1 VRRTAG
7 FTLTELLIAMLLA
20 LFLLSMVLT
29 AFSSL
34 SRSVRQAQQL
44 SELQQNAQ
52 LVMSLFQNELTNTGF
67 WGGRSDPM
75 LAVASPMPASPA
87 PDCVEDTLD
96 SGSFPQAGR
105 NFVTL
110 YASRTAAGRQL
121 NCITQTIPDSEL
133 LQVKRLVGQLAMPTE
148 MRQNRFY
155 LETDW
160 QHSRFVDSSSHGLNA
175 AYDYFPYQHLV
186 FYLQLQR
193 VDGNTVPV
201 LMRKRLARNQVGSAT
216 ISTDSVLDGVERM
229 HFEFGVDT
237 NLNGQLNYFLPTQH
251 MAADFWW
258 QKNSRIISIRY
269 YVLLRARQ
277 PDPGYINNQHYDMG
291 GSEFIA
297 PGDHYRRL
305 LVSSSIFFQ
314 NAALQEGS

>member
-1 VRRTAG
+1 MRRNAG
-7 FTLTELLIAMLLA
+7 FTLTELLVAMLLA
-20 LFLLSMVLT
+20 LFLLSMALI

-44 SELQQNAQ
+44 AELQQNAQ
-52 LVMSLFQNELTNTGF
+52 LVMSLFHNELTNTGF
-67 WGGRSDPM
+67 WGGRAAPD
-75 LAVASPMPASPA
+75 LAATLQLPDAPA

-110 YASRTAAGRQL
+110 YARRTTAGRQL
-121 NCITQTIPDSEL
+121 NCISQTIPDSEL
-133 LQVKRLVGQLAMPTE
+133 LQVKRLIGQLTIPAQ

-155 LETDW
+155 METDW
-160 QHSRFVDSSSHGLNA
+160 QHSRFVDSSSSGLNA
-175 AYDYFPYQHLV
+175 GYDYFPYQHLV

-193 VDGNTVPV
+193 VEGNSVPV
-201 LMRKRLARNQVGSAT
+201 LMRKRLARNQAGSAT
-216 ISTDSVLDGVERM
+216 ISTDSVLDGVEQM

-237 NLNGQLNYFLPTQH
+237 NLNGQLNYFLSTGQ

-258 QKNSRIISIRY
+258 QKSSRIISMRY

-277 PDPGYINNQHYDMG
+277 PDPGYINNQHYEMG
-291 GSEFIA
+291 STQFIA

-305 LVSSSIFFQ
+305 LVSSSIFFP
-314 NAALQEGS
+314 NATLQEGT

>member
-1 VRRTAG
+1 MRRHAG
-7 FTLTELLIAMLLA
+7 FTLTELLIAMLMAMLM
-20 LFLLSMVLT
+20 LSAVLT

-67 WGGRSDPM
+67 WGGRADPL

-87 PDCVEDTLD
+87 PDCVEEALD

-110 YASRTAAGRQL
+110 YASRAAAGSQL
-121 NCITQTIPDSEL
+121 NCIPQTIPDSEL
-133 LQVKRLVGQLAMPTE
+133 LQVKRLIGQLTIPTD

-160 QHSRFVDSSSHGLNA
+160 QHSRFVDSSSAGLSA
-175 AYDYFPYQHLV
+175 VYDYFPYQHLV
-186 FYLQLQR
+186 FYLQSQR
-193 VDGNTVPV
+193 VEGNTLPV
-201 LMRKRLARNQVGSAT
+201 LMRKRLTRNQAGHAT
-216 ISTDSVLDGVERM
+216 ISTDSVIDGVERM

-237 NLNGQLNYFLPTQH
+237 NLNGQLNVLLPTEQ
-251 MAADFWW
+251 MVTDYWW
-258 QKNSRIISIRY
+258 QRNSRIISIRY
-269 YVLLRARQ
+269 YVLLRARK
-277 PDPGYINNQHYDMG
+277 PDPGYINNQRYQMG
-291 GSEFIA
+291 DEEFVA
-297 PGDHYRRL
+297 PNDHYRRL

-314 NAALQEGS
+314 NTIPQEGS